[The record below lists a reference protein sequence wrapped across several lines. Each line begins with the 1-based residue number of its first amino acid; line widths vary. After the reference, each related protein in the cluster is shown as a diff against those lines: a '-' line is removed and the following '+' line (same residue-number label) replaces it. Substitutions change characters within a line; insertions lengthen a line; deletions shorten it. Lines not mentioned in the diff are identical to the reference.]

1 MAAKVAPE
9 ANVVFLH
16 PIALDA
22 DAIGWLD
29 VPCLMAPTLSGF
41 GNRMRA
47 RAGLTLDDIADEI
60 AGWTSGPIHLVGCSM
75 GGMIALHFALR
86 FPERTASLVLGY
98 TAARVGRAVMLDR
111 AAEVERIGS
120 AGMVEPM
127 MARWFT
133 SSELARSPL
142 AAGVA
147 YARDRLTR
155 TPAESVA
162 DGWRAIAGQDVLDD
176 LPRLVGVPT
185 TCIGGRNDVSTPL
198 SALEQMAAAIPDA
211 RLVTTEHPHMGFL
224 EEPAEFSAIVR
235 AHLDHAKSGK

>member
-22 DAIGWLD
+22 GAIGWLD
-29 VPCLMAPTLSGF
+29 VPGLSAPTLPGF
-41 GNRMRA
+41 GDRIRA

-60 AGWTSGPIHLVGCSM
+60 AGWTSGPVHLVGCSM
-75 GGMIALHFALR
+75 GGMVAMHFALR

-98 TAARVGRAVMLDR
+98 TVGRVGRPMMLDR

-120 AGMVEPM
+120 AGMVEPT
-127 MARWFT
+127 MARWF
-133 SSELARSPL
+133 SGPALKKSPL

-147 YARDRLTR
+147 YARDRLAR
-155 TPAESVA
+155 TAAGSVA
-162 DGWRAIAGQDVLDD
+162 DGWRAIAGHDVLDD
-176 LPRLVGVPT
+176 LRRLVGVPT
-185 TCIGGRNDVSTPL
+185 TCIAGRNDASTPL
-198 SALEQMAAAIPDA
+198 AAMEQLAAAIPDG
-211 RLVTTEHPHMGFL
+211 RLVITDHPHMGFL

-235 AHLDHAKSGK
+235 AHMERVRSGV